1 MTQEI
6 VPHSFD
12 KQQQRQVL
20 IITGL
25 SGAGKNALMRTLED
39 LGFYCVDNLPVP
51 LMSTF
56 LQFAVTPQ
64 TNLLKVA
71 LGIDAR
77 GGDVTE
83 NFVQE
88 ATRLKAELGDG
99 CRIVFVRSSEQVLLK
114 RFQETRRSH
123 PLARGISVQAAIRKE
138 KKLLE
143 PIRRLAD
150 ITLDTDN
157 LNIHELRRWVSES
170 FDKELSR
177 AITVNL
183 VSFGFKYGVPAE
195 SNLVCDI
202 RFLPNPYF
210 IPALKA
216 LDGKAGEID
225 AFLFSQPAVQE
236 YWELLSTYLSKTIA
250 KYFEEGRF
258 FANVAIGCTGGRHRS
273 VAFVERLSRQDWG
286 NTRFLVHHRD
296 VSRADEKK

>member
-6 VPHSFD
+6 LPHSFD

-20 IITGL
+20 IVTGL
-25 SGAGKNALMRTLED
+25 SGAGKNVLMRTLED

-56 LQFAVTPQ
+56 LQFAVTSQ

-77 GGDVTE
+77 GGDLAG
-83 NFVQE
+83 NFLQE
-88 ATRLKAELGDG
+88 ATRLKAELGDA
-99 CRIVFVRSSEQVLLK
+99 CRIVFVRSSEGVLLK

-123 PLARGISVQAAIRKE
+123 PLARGISVLAAIKKE

-143 PIRRLAD
+143 PIKNLAD

-157 LNIHELRRWVSES
+157 LNIHELRRWVTES
-170 FDKELSR
+170 FDKEHSR

-225 AFLFSQPAVQE
+225 AFLFSQPEVQE
-236 YWELLSTYLSKTIA
+236 YWDLLSGYLSKTIA

-273 VAFVERLSRQDWG
+273 VAFVERLSQQDWS
-286 NTRFLVHHRD
+286 NTRFLIHHRD
-296 VSRADEKK
+296 VARQSEKR

>member
-1 MTQEI
+1 MNQETI
-6 VPHSFD
+6 PHSFE
-12 KQQQRQVL
+12 KVMQRQVL
-20 IITGL
+20 IVTGL
-25 SGAGKNALMRTLED
+25 SGAGKSVLMRTLED
-39 LGFYCVDNLPVP
+39 LGFYCVDNLPLP

-56 LQFAVTPQ
+56 LQFAYASQ

-77 GGDVTE
+77 GGDLTE
-83 NFVQE
+83 NFLAE
-88 ATRLKAELGDG
+88 ATRIKEDLGDS
-99 CRIVFVRSSEQVLLK
+99 CRIVFVRCSEQVLLK

-123 PLARGISVQAAIRKE
+123 PLAHGISLKAAIAKE
-138 KKLLE
+138 RKLLE
-143 PIRRLAD
+143 PIKNLAD
-150 ITLDTDN
+150 VTLDTDN

-170 FDKELSR
+170 FDKELQR

-195 SNLVCDI
+195 SNLVCDV

-216 LDGKAGEID
+216 LDGKAIQID
-225 AFLFSQPAVQE
+225 EFLFSQKSVQE